1 MIKITMN
8 ENLIK
13 SFKQI
18 NILSRQKANGD
29 YTGAITVNGGVGV
42 KKNLYV
48 KEEIVGNELLTVGN
62 ARIGKNIFVMGKIES
77 DQMFYVDKDE
87 TLVMKRTIVPF
98 DNCNIG
104 TSTYKWNT
112 LYISDIEA
120 ENIDVDTL
128 CVKKIVS
135 EYQEEEILEE
145 NCCITVESN
154 TILIDNQ
161 VNNSTVE
168 LEGDNTCMFIKVILT
183 STVGQIT
190 VIAGSTRA
198 ILSNIGDFI
207 EILHKNQEMTIL
219 KKIEN

>member
-1 MIKITMN
+1 MFNIYGSK
-8 ENLIK
+8 
-13 SFKQI
+13 FR
-18 NILSRQKANGD
+18 NILSKQKANDD
-29 YTGAITVNGGVGV
+29 YTGAITVSGGVGI

-48 KEEIVGNELLTVGN
+48 KEEVVGNELLTVGN

-77 DQMFYVDKDE
+77 DQMFYVDKDG

-98 DNCNIG
+98 ENCNIG

-112 LYISDIEA
+112 LYTSDVDA

-128 CVKKIVS
+128 YVKKIVS

-145 NCCITVESN
+145 NSCITVESN

-161 VNNSTVE
+161 VNNSTIE
-168 LEGDNTCMFIKVILT
+168 LECDDCMFIKVILT
-183 STVGQIT
+183 DTVGSIT
-190 VIAGSTRA
+190 VIAGSKRA
-198 ILSNIGDFI
+198 ILSNVGDFI
-207 EILHKNQEMTIL
+207 EILAKNQKMTIL